1 MINAKCNLGVGPEIV
16 LGAGGFLSAYLGYT
30 FCSSQFRQ
38 SELYVLDTTSP
49 TKNPYEN
56 SMNKYVYGTAM
67 SFEPEGFVK
76 EYGARFTYSMQTV
89 QLRIYGVD
97 TNSSPDDIYFQM
109 YGLEVYKFF

>member
-1 MINAKCNLGVGPEIV
+1 
-16 LGAGGFLSAYLGYT
+16 
-30 FCSSQFRQ
+30 
-38 SELYVLDTTSP
+38 
-49 TKNPYEN
+49 
-56 SMNKYVYGTAM
+56 MNKYVYGIAM

-109 YGLEVYKFF
+109 YGLELYKFF